1 MAKTRVKFIELSQSQ
16 VGYTE
21 TGTNVVK
28 YWTYFDKDVWQ
39 WYNTKK
45 QGAEWC
51 QGYIAWLTCQII
63 GPSEALKFF
72 GISSVKDN
80 CSAGVPYFWN
90 YLVNKGYK
98 VDKSAG
104 KEGDIIF
111 FNNKKHVGMIEY
123 VDGNTYHT
131 IEGNKS
137 NKVARGTYSKSDSYI
152 YGICRLPWENYD
164 TPEPEPTKTV
174 TIELP
179 VLQKGSEGGEV
190 KTIQMLLNEIGFRDQ
205 NGKRLD
211 NDGIF
216 GDKTKYALTN
226 YQKARGLTV
235 SGICDYETWN
245 RILK

>member
-1 MAKTRVKFIELSQSQ
+1 MTTREKFINSAKSE

-21 TGTNVVK
+21 SGTNVTK
-28 YWTYFDKDVWQ
+28 YWTYFDQTIWQ

-51 QGYIAWLTCQII
+51 QGFIAYLACKLI
-63 GPSEALKFF
+63 GASEALKFF
-72 GISSVKDN
+72 GIPSVKDN

-98 VDKSAG
+98 VDKSKG
-104 KEGDIIF
+104 REGDIIF
-111 FNNKKHVGMIEY
+111 FNDKKHVGLIEY
-123 VDGNTYHT
+123 VDGDYYHT

-137 NKVARGTYSKSDSYI
+137 NKVSRGTYKKSDSYI
-152 YGICRLPWENYD
+152 YGICSLPWEKYD
-164 TPEPEPTKTV
+164 EPEPQTV
-174 TIELP
+174 TVQLD
-179 VLQKGSEGGEV
+179 VLTKGMKSGQV
-190 KTIQMLLNEIGFRDQ
+190 QTIQMLLNEIGFRDQ
-205 NGKRLD
+205 NGKRLET
-211 NDGIF
+211 DGVF

-235 SGICDYETWN
+235 TGICDFETWN